1 LGKYLMTKAA
11 PLVLFTI
18 LAAYGAM
25 AGDITPQRFDELK
38 MDCNT
43 CHGVRGISVVP
54 DQVPSIGGKS
64 ERFLV
69 TQLQAF
75 RTGKRRHDTMALM
88 GDTMSDGE
96 IAAIARYYSR
106 VKR

>member
-1 LGKYLMTKAA
+1 MKATPLLLFLMFIAFEA
-11 PLVLFTI
+11 V
-18 LAAYGAM
+18 
-25 AGDITPQRFDELK
+25 AGEIAPQRFDELK

-43 CHGVRGISVVP
+43 CHGVRGVSVVP
-54 DQVPSIGGKS
+54 DQVPSIAGKS

-75 RTGKRRHDTMALM
+75 RAGKRRHDTMALM
-88 GDTMSDGE
+88 SDTMSDEE
-96 IAAIARYYSR
+96 IRAIARYYSR